1 MDWCACGGRHSRGW
15 TFFLRGGVCAGA
27 VADGAFHEYALD
39 LAEHPD
45 WKGDVDELWFE
56 ASQIM
61 HARVAVDWMRF
72 E

>member
-1 MDWCACGGRHSRGW
+1 MTEAEVNWI
-15 TFFLRGGVCAGA
+15 GVLAA
-27 VADGAFHEYALD
+27 VGIAAADGAFHEYALD